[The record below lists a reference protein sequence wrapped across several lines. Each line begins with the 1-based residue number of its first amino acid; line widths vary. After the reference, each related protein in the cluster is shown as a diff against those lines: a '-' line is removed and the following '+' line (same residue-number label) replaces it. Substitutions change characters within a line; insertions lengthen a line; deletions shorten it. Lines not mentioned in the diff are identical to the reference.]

1 MNGHFFSNEMLIS
14 PVSKTLKTSWCFCQT
29 AFLWA
34 MIVFINTHWCIGLNV
49 PQSVMSLPTS
59 CSRYSA
65 SSLLGLDTTPLCL
78 ASALGST
85 FTIGLATMALAS
97 ACLGMTLGSSLGAGF
112 GEGAGLGCLLGSS
125 LVFSA
130 LLGGLLASLGS
141 TLFSGTG
148 VSGALSAFT
157 LGGLGSGVAALTG
170 ALELGRGASSSSGTM
185 RLFLAGATGAAAG
198 GTSGA
203 LASDSNFCSGLIS
216 RSEPCST
223 LLLWRL
229 GLREGTPPV
238 PSGGREAAAEEVDGV
253 VGRLLGLLLGLL
265 PPLLPPRLDLSSLQ
279 PPGPRSLGSS
289 LPMMKGLG
297 EGVRPGDEPGIRLT
311 SSFMSGLSG
320 GVGRGSSSASRGSC
334 RMMSVFS
341 LPSATS
347 CRTLFFRYSGPVQHR
362 ASHFLILA
370 K

>member
-1 MNGHFFSNEMLIS
+1 M
-14 PVSKTLKTSWCFCQT
+14 PR
-29 AFLWA
+29 
-34 MIVFINTHWCIGLNV
+34 
-49 PQSVMSLPTS
+49 SVMSLPTS

-65 SSLLGLDTTPLCL
+65 SSLLGLDTTALCL

-85 FTIGLATMALAS
+85 FTIGLATMAFGS
-97 ACLGMTLGSSLGAGF
+97 ACLGTALGSSLGAGF
-112 GEGAGLGCLLGSS
+112 GEGAGLGCRLGSS
-125 LVFSA
+125 LVVSA

-148 VSGALSAFT
+148 VSGALSALT
-157 LGGLGSGVAALTG
+157 LGGLGSGVTALVG
-170 ALELGRGASSSSGTM
+170 ALKLGRGASSSSGTM
-185 RLFLAGATGAAAG
+185 RLFLVGATAAAAAAAA

-203 LASDSNFCSGLIS
+203 MASDSNFWRGLIS

-229 GLREGTPPV
+229 GLREGIPPA
-238 PSGGREAAAEEVDGV
+238 PSGAWEAAAEELEGV

-265 PPLLPPRLDLSSLQ
+265 PPLLPPRLDLSSFQ

-289 LPMMKGLG
+289 LPIIKGLG
-297 EGVRPGDEPGIRLT
+297 DGVRPGVEPGIRLT

-334 RMMSVFS
+334 RAMSVFS

-347 CRTLFFRYSGPVQHR
+347 CRTLFFRYSGPVQHY
-362 ASHFLILA
+362 ASQFLVLA